1 MSITTK
7 QIDTVSII
15 DIDYGMPA
23 RISIWRE
30 SASGIFNNKNT
41 TQFGYVLKGVS
52 FITMSDGR
60 KYPLIAGMYFS
71 IPDEF
76 TIDGGAG
83 VVFSKFQYRGIFS
96 IGGPLQ
102 EDSTL
107 KYLPGCV
114 DSILIP
120 PVFRGDPCLNFLN
133 TTKGTLQP
141 VHTHPSYRLGIVIS
155 GQGWEVSQAPL
166 IKSELREGSIFVVAP
181 WQEHAFETTNKDLKF
196 IVFHP
201 NSDYGPTRNDHP
213 LINQTFVNG
222 ERFFVRE

>member
-1 MSITTK
+1 MSIIIK
-7 QIDTVSII
+7 QIDTFTGM

-23 RISIWRE
+23 HTSVWKDGMQRV
-30 SASGIFNNKNT
+30 FKDKNST
-41 TQFGYVLKGVS
+41 HFGYVLKGIS
-52 FITMSDGR
+52 YITMNDGR
-60 KYPLIAGMYFS
+60 KYPLITGMYFS
-71 IPDEF
+71 ISGEF
-76 TIDGGAG
+76 IIDGGEG
-83 VVFSKFQYRGIFS
+83 IVFSKLQYRGVFS

-107 KYLPGCV
+107 NYLPGCV

-141 VHTHPSYRLGIVIS
+141 VHTHPSYRVGIVIS

-166 IKSELREGSIFVVAP
+166 TKFELKEGSIFFVEP
-181 WQEHAFETTNKDLKF
+181 LQKHAFETTTQDLKF
-196 IVFHP
+196 VVFHP
-201 NSDYGPTRNDHP
+201 NSDYGPTKNDHP

-222 ERFFVRE
+222 ERVLVD